1 MISRI
6 TCLVI
11 FAASAIVANFAKRAD
26 GADRSSLRDAA
37 ERILNSPRFRDLKP
51 LKRRPKM
58 FRGDPTG
65 NNAGPPQGEEYLD
78 PNGNPVI
85 VRDDKKRGQMWE
97 DGQGKRRAVIFRD
110 EEGRDIILRDDR
122 TGKEVIVRRQD
133 DDTIVRD
140 DRGRPIIF
148 RDKDGNTKIKKDLR
162 GRAIIGRD
170 ERNRE
175 VILRDGQGRQV
186 EVREFENRDV
196 LQRDAK
202 GRPVV
207 IRDRR
212 GQRVRIRHPNGDPV
226 VHRGRRNEPIIY
238 RDQDGRVE
246 IQQDKDGRPILG
258 RDENG
263 RKVIARGNGNR
274 DFVVRGPG
282 DKDKVV
288 RDDQGRPVVRPDD
301 RNRVPIQR
309 KNGRAVLGQDDEGR
323 DVFLK
328 DQFDRP
334 VLAREEPE
342 MDRLRERWRQGF
354 RGPGGNGGNG
364 DGGRGGNDNGGN
376 NGGGNLDGNNGGGN
390 NGGVDNPDPPVEND
404 VSPSSTPD
412 MSSSAGAMGSFFSV
426 IAQVIGWMIVAV
438 VVCVMVYLIV
448 QGIMSLVAWYRDR
461 EQEIPATANTSA
473 VDDDPIQPEHS
484 PGDLPADVYIAK
496 AQEYAAAGRFREAI
510 AQLLLGGMSNLER
523 AGLVKFRKGLTH
535 RDYVRAIRGQP
546 QYFQAMKAMVR
557 LYEPLGFGRRT
568 PSNDQFQQALAAY
581 QAGFRATT

>member
-1 MISRI
+1 MTSRI
-6 TCLVI
+6 VCLVI
-11 FAASAIVANFAKRAD
+11 FTVTAACGTFVDRAS

-58 FRGDPTG
+58 FHGDPTG
-65 NNAGPPQGEEYLD
+65 NNAGPPQGGDYLG

-97 DGQGKRRAVIFRD
+97 DAQGKGRAVILRD
-110 EEGRDIILRDDR
+110 EDGRDIILRDAR
-122 TGKEVIVRRQD
+122 TNKDVIVRRQG

-148 RDKDGNTKIKKDLR
+148 RDKDGKAEIEPNR
-162 GRAIIGRD
+162 FNRAIIGRD
-170 ERNRE
+170 ELNRE
-175 VILRDGQGRQV
+175 VILRDEQRRQV
-186 EVREFENRDV
+186 VIREFKDSDV
-196 LQRDAK
+196 VERDAK

-207 IRDRR
+207 IRDRNGR
-212 GQRVRIRHPNGDPV
+212 RVRIRHPNGDPV
-226 VHRGRRNEPIIY
+226 VQRGPNQEPIIF
-238 RDQDGRVE
+238 RDPQGRVE
-246 IQQDKDGRPILG
+246 IQQDENGRPILG

-263 RKVIARGNGNR
+263 RQVIARGNGNR
-274 DFVVRGPG
+274 DLVVRGPG

-288 RDDQGRPVVRPDD
+288 RDDKGRPIVRPDD

-328 DQFDRP
+328 DQDDRP

-342 MDRLRERWRQGF
+342 MERLRERRRQGF

-364 DGGRGGNDNGGN
+364 NGGNGN
-376 NGGGNLDGNNGGGN
+376 NGGGNFDGNNGGGNFDGGQN
-390 NGGVDNPDPPVEND
+390 NGGVDNPDPPVED
-404 VSPSSTPD
+404 DIEPSSSPD
-412 MSSSAGAMGSFFSV
+412 MSSSAGAMGSFFSGV
-426 IAQVIGWMIVAV
+426 AQVIGWMIVAV

-461 EQEIPATANTSA
+461 DKEIPATANTSA
-473 VDDDPIQPEHS
+473 VGDDPIQPEHS
-484 PGDLPADVYIAK
+484 PGDLPPDVYIAK

-523 AGLVKFRKGLTH
+523 SGLVKFRKGLTH
-535 RDYVRAIRGQP
+535 RDYVRAIRSQP
-546 QYFQAMKAMVR
+546 QYFQSMKAMVR

-568 PSNDQFQQALAAY
+568 PSNDQFQQALSAY